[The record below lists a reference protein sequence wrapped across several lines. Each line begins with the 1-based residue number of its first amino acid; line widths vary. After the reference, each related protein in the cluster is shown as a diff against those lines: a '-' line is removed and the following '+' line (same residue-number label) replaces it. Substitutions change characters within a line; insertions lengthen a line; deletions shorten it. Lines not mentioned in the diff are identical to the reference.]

1 MAFDWYDD
9 KIEKS
14 LLLTLGVG
22 ILGALGIKQLNKNNE
37 KRVINH
43 LINNPELIDELN
55 EIKREYDENNDPRSL
70 KEILSHD
77 AEVSRV
83 IDRIGID
90 KLRRIA
96 NEEMKRLN
104 LAPKMIDLD
113 KEVQR
118 RKKSPKGQFMKG
130 DIMKEDTK
138 QKEIRL
144 RKELAQL
151 KTQNANDTRRVAK
164 NRDFSVGGLP
174 PDTTHKSKTSSNDV
188 PDVVLLPPSKRGRKE
203 NIPF

>member
-1 MAFDWYDD
+1 MTFNWYDD

-14 LLLTLGVG
+14 ILLALGMG
-22 ILGALGIKQLNKNNE
+22 FLGALGIKGLNRANE
-37 KRVINH
+37 KSLVNKI
-43 LINNPELIDELN
+43 INNPELIDELN
-55 EIKREYDENNDPRSL
+55 EFKRKYDANPQAPLSSKTALNNAI
-70 KEILSHD
+70 E
-77 AEVSRV
+77 E
-83 IDRIGID
+83 IGID

-96 NEEMKRLN
+96 NQEMERLN
-104 LAPKMIDLD
+104 LAPKMVDLD
-113 KEVQR
+113 DEVQR
-118 RKKSPKGQFMKG
+118 RKNTPQSEFVKG

>member
-1 MAFDWYDD
+1 MD
-9 KIEKS
+9 E
-14 LLLTLGVG
+14 G
-22 ILGALGIKQLNKNNE
+22 IGSKQKPKGFE
-37 KRVINH
+37 
-43 LINNPELIDELN
+43 IDE
-55 EIKREYDENNDPRSL
+55 
-70 KEILSHD
+70 
-77 AEVSRV
+77 
-83 IDRIGID
+83 D
-90 KLRRIA
+90 K
-96 NEEMKRLN
+96 
-104 LAPKMIDLD
+104 D
-113 KEVQR
+113 KER
-118 RKKSPKGQFMKG
+118 LPPKAKFMKG

>member
-1 MAFDWYDD
+1 MVNITFNWYDD

-14 LLLTLGVG
+14 ILLTLGVG
-22 ILGALGIKQLNKNNE
+22 ILGALGIKGLNRANE
-37 KRVINH
+37 KSLVNKI
-43 LINNPELIDELN
+43 INNPELIDELN
-55 EIKREYDENNDPRSL
+55 EFKRKYDANPQAPLSSKTALNNAI
-70 KEILSHD
+70 E
-77 AEVSRV
+77 E
-83 IDRIGID
+83 IGID

-96 NEEMKRLN
+96 NQEMERLN

-113 KEVQR
+113 EEVQR
-118 RKKSPKGQFMKG
+118 RKATNFMKG

>member
-1 MAFDWYDD
+1 MTFNWYDD
-9 KIEKS
+9 TIEKS
-14 LLLTLGVG
+14 LLL
-22 ILGALGIKQLNKNNE
+22 ALGIGFLGVLGIKGLEKVNE
-37 KRVINH
+37 KRLIKEIINH
-43 LINNPELIDELN
+43 PELIDEIN
-55 EIKREYDENNDPRSL
+55 EFKREYDGNPQDLRSVEVNDTI
-70 KEILSHD
+70 E
-77 AEVSRV
+77 
-83 IDRIGID
+83 RIGID
-90 KLRRIA
+90 KLRRVA
-96 NEEMKRLN
+96 NEEMKNLN

-118 RKKSPKGQFMKG
+118 RKNSPKAKFMKG